1 MKKLGIFIS
10 SLLLIILVS
19 CNDVNNINNSEIAQ
33 KIIDSLN
40 ISVNNMTVDEDFS
53 VPASISYERKNY
65 DLTYSSENTNA
76 LTFSLNGSNYD
87 AKIVRSDNDVKV
99 NFSASVTYNDASAS
113 KNFNVTIVKKE
124 AIQSNDEEIA
134 LNIINSINVS
144 VNGTKVSA
152 DFKVPASVSYGGASY
167 DITWTAKDSNLLGF
181 NKSGNEY
188 NVVITRGDNDVST
201 TFTASISYNGI
212 IKTKDFNITIAKKD
226 GTITPSGELPSDITY
241 TGYYSDMTG
250 NFDTYDEFFNTLNDI
265 LVSTHTSKGSYS
277 KAWTIL
283 EESDAYDSDHIECF
297 YTGLIIEKDR
307 RDQGS
312 GSDNTIWNR
321 EHVWAKSH
329 GFDDQSYW
337 AYSDCHHLRAT
348 GKAINSSRG
357 NKYFDEVNN
366 PTDSDQYGN
375 KWTGSVFEPRDEVK
389 GDVARILF
397 YMVTRYHDSTL
408 TLTLDNSGSYPNS
421 KGVGNLGM
429 LDTLVKWHYEDPVS
443 ETEIKRNEV
452 VYSYQGDRNPYI
464 DHPEF
469 VYFLYQD
476 ESEELGITEENVLT
490 KVENGNIGGGDIE
503 DTTIAD
509 LINDIEELRNKT
521 ITLEDKTLLDSL
533 QSRYDLLSAADK
545 SKVTNYNLL
554 QQKYREYNELLG
566 ISDIIYNLMK
576 FPSTGNTFSK
586 EAEITDQG
594 VTFYTTNYSTKDSE
608 FLLGFNNEEIY
619 NAPNDKYNI
628 GGWEMFAILE
638 FNVENLN
645 KISFEVGTINKNFDG
660 CSIIYSSNGQ
670 NYELIADVSSQCK
683 EGNIFEYSFDST
695 KSGYFAIVV
704 YGSAPRMIM
713 KNFTLS
719 YIS

>member
-1 MKKLGIFIS
+1 M
-10 SLLLIILVS
+10 
-19 CNDVNNINNSEIAQ
+19 E
-33 KIIDSLN
+33 
-40 ISVNNMTVDEDFS
+40 M
-53 VPASISYERKNY
+53 
-65 DLTYSSENTNA
+65 
-76 LTFSLNGSNYD
+76 
-87 AKIVRSDNDVKV
+87 
-99 NFSASVTYNDASAS
+99 
-113 KNFNVTIVKKE
+113 
-124 AIQSNDEEIA
+124 
-134 LNIINSINVS
+134 
-144 VNGTKVSA
+144 
-152 DFKVPASVSYGGASY
+152 
-167 DITWTAKDSNLLGF
+167 
-181 NKSGNEY
+181 
-188 NVVITRGDNDVST
+188 
-201 TFTASISYNGI
+201 
-212 IKTKDFNITIAKKD
+212 
-226 GTITPSGELPSDITY
+226 
-241 TGYYSDMTG
+241 
-250 NFDTYDEFFNTLNDI
+250 
-265 LVSTHTSKGSYS
+265 
-277 KAWTIL
+277 
-283 EESDAYDSDHIECF
+283 
-297 YTGLIIEKDR
+297 
-307 RDQGS
+307 
-312 GSDNTIWNR
+312 
-321 EHVWAKSH
+321 
-329 GFDDQSYW
+329 
-337 AYSDCHHLRAT
+337 
-348 GKAINSSRG
+348 
-357 NKYFDEVNN
+357 
-366 PTDSDQYGN
+366 
-375 KWTGSVFEPRDEVK
+375 
-389 GDVARILF
+389 ILF

-408 TLTLDNSGSYPNS
+408 TLTLDNSGSYGSEP
-421 KGVGNLGM
+421 KLGM

-566 ISDIIYNLMK
+566 ISDIVYNLMK
-576 FPSTGNTFSK
+576 FPSTSNTFGK
-586 EAEITDQG
+586 QAEITDQG

-608 FLLGFNNEEIY
+608 FLLGFNNEKNY

-660 CSIIYSSNGQ
+660 CSIIYSSDGQ
-670 NYELIADVSSQCK
+670 NYELIADVSNQCK
-683 EGNIFEYSFDST
+683 EGNVFEYSFDSS

>member
-19 CNDVNNINNSEIAQ
+19 CNDVNNTNNSEIAQ

-40 ISVNNMTVDEDFS
+40 ISVNNTTVDEDFS
-53 VPASISYERKNY
+53 VPASISYERKSY

-113 KNFNVTIVKKE
+113 KNFNVTIAKKE
-124 AIQSNDEEIA
+124 ANQNNDEEIA

-152 DFKVPASVSYGGASY
+152 DFKVPASVTYGGASY

-181 NKSGNEY
+181 NKSDNEY

-212 IKTKDFNITIAKKD
+212 IKTNDFNITIAKKD
-226 GTITPSGELPSDITY
+226 GAITPSGELPSDITY

-265 LVSTHTSKGSYS
+265 LVSTHTSKGSYD

-283 EESDAYDSDHIECF
+283 QGSDAYDSDHIECF
-297 YTGLIIEKDR
+297 YTGQIISKDAR
-307 RDQGS
+307 EGHGITDG
-312 GSDNTIWNR
+312 GKVWNR

-329 GFDDQSYW
+329 GFNDQSYW
-337 AYSDCHHLRAT
+337 AYSDCHHLRASE
-348 GKAINSSRG
+348 KIINSSR
-357 NKYFDEVNN
+357 NNSYFDEVDN
-366 PTDSDQYGN
+366 PTNSDQYGN

-408 TLTLDNSGSYPNS
+408 TLTLDNSGSYASEP
-421 KGVGNLGM
+421 KLGM

-476 ESEELGITEENVLT
+476 ESEELGITEENVLS

-503 DTTIAD
+503 DNTIAD

-533 QSRYDLLSAADK
+533 QSRYDSLSAADK

-554 QQKYREYNELLG
+554 QQKFDEYYELLG
-566 ISDIIYNLMK
+566 YRIEIYDLLSK
-576 FPSTGNTFSK
+576 FKGNGTSYVAN
-586 EAEITDQG
+586 ESQTING
-594 VTFYTTNYSTKDSE
+594 VTFFVSNYGSNNGNDFILGANDSKYVSP
-608 FLLGFNNEEIY
+608 NN
-619 NAPNDKYNI
+619 KYNV
-628 GGWEMFAILE
+628 GDWNSFSVLE
-638 FNVENLN
+638 FNVNDLS
-645 KISFEVGTINKNFDG
+645 KIEFDIPSKYGTVKN
-660 CSIIYSSNGQ
+660 CYLLYSSDDN
-670 NYELIADVSSQCK
+670 NYEILDQIDGITNYVGQTVT
-683 EGNIFEYSFDST
+683 FDIGES
-695 KSGYFAIVV
+695 KSGYFVIAID
-704 YGSAPRMIM
+704 GSYPRLFIS
-713 KNFTLS
+713 NFTLS
-719 YIS
+719 YL